1 MIAARFEPGNHG
13 MATDGAIE
21 VARGLQLQGRMI
33 EAEALYRDLLGKQP
47 DALKALEGLG
57 VVLFQ
62 QGRAEEAAA
71 LFARGV
77 AIEPQ
82 SVRFHANLGEA
93 LRTIRRFEQALDHL
107 RKAVALGPTDVQAWN
122 SLGLVAF
129 DLQRYAAAL
138 HSYGEAIRLKPRFV
152 HAHVWRPWD
161 LVIWDNR
168 TTMHRAR
175 RYDDL
180 HDVRDMHRTTVRGD
194 GPTAPQL
201 QAA

>member
-1 MIAARFEPGNHG
+1 

-82 SVRFHANLGEA
+82 SIRFHANLRATGISALA
-93 LRTIRRFEQALDHL
+93 LRSKLFYHRVVTVGQHRCRG
-107 RKAVALGPTDVQAWN
+107 RKPVP
-122 SLGLVAF
+122 
-129 DLQRYAAAL
+129 LQCL
-138 HSYGEAIRLKPRFV
+138 SFV
-152 HAHVWRPWD
+152 F
-161 LVIWDNR
+161 
-168 TTMHRAR
+168 
-175 RYDDL
+175 
-180 HDVRDMHRTTVRGD
+180 
-194 GPTAPQL
+194 
-201 QAA
+201 

>member
-1 MIAARFEPGNHG
+1 

-77 AIEPQ
+77 AIEPH
-82 SVRFHANLGEA
+82 SVRFHANLRA
-93 LRTIRRFEQALDHL
+93 KDRHFSRFAS
-107 RKAVALGPTDVQAWN
+107 VYP
-122 SLGLVAF
+122 GLVLF
-129 DLQRYAAAL
+129 YSR
-138 HSYGEAIRLKPRFV
+138 SEFSS
-152 HAHVWRPWD
+152 
-161 LVIWDNR
+161 
-168 TTMHRAR
+168 TAR
-175 RYDDL
+175 ILRSL
-180 HDVRDMHRTTVRGD
+180 MFRI
-194 GPTAPQL
+194 
-201 QAA
+201 